1 MTTLMTD
8 LRMLGEAKAPSGF
21 AERVIAQAGLADSF
35 ARFETVLG
43 DVFVAWN
50 RLGVSAAARSA
61 SAAAFEEEF
70 RQVIGRPLV
79 AASPPADLAAKIK
92 DELAGKRRMR
102 FDLRGLT
109 PFERAVLRK
118 TREIPRG
125 EIRPYGWVAR
135 EIGRPAAVRAVGTAL
150 ANNPI
155 PYFIPCHRVV
165 RTDGHIGNYG
175 GGGPEAKRAILTM
188 EGVRLKRLEEMARA
202 GYRYQGVRTTKIFC
216 YPTCYAGRHALE
228 KNIVWLHDEAS
239 ARAAGFRPCKVC
251 RPGALKTA

>member
-1 MTTLMTD
+1 MIALTTD
-8 LRMLGEAKAPSGF
+8 LKRLGEVKAPTGF
-21 AERVIAQAGLADSF
+21 GERVLIQVGMADSY

-43 DVFVAWN
+43 DVYVAWN

-61 SAAAFEEEF
+61 SAAQFEAWF
-70 RQVIGRPLV
+70 RKDVGRPLM
-79 AASPPADLAAKIK
+79 AAAPPPDLASKIQG
-92 DELAGKRRMR
+92 ELNGKRSMR

-109 PFERAVLRK
+109 PFEQAVLRK
-118 TREIPRG
+118 TQEIPRG
-125 EIRPYGWVAR
+125 EVRPYGWIAR

-165 RTDGHIGNYG
+165 RTDGKIGNYG
-175 GGGPEAKRAILTM
+175 GGGPEAKRAILSM
-188 EGVRLKRLEEMARA
+188 EGVRLKRLEELARS

-216 YPTCYAGRHALE
+216 FPTCHTGRHALE

-251 RPGALKTA
+251 RPASVA

>member
-1 MTTLMTD
+1 MIALTTELK
-8 LRMLGEAKAPSGF
+8 RLGAVKAPDGF
-21 AERVIAQAGLADSF
+21 ADRVLAQVGMADSY

-50 RLGVSAAARSA
+50 RLGVSAAARFVSA
-61 SAAAFEEEF
+61 EDFEDWFAEE
-70 RQVIGRPLV
+70 VGRPLMPAV
-79 AASPPADLAAKIK
+79 APPDLAEKIQ
-92 DELAGKRRMR
+92 DELNGKKCMR

-109 PFERAVLRK
+109 PFEQAVLRK

-125 EIRPYGWVAR
+125 EVRPYGWVAR

-175 GGGPEAKRAILTM
+175 GGGPEAKKAILTL
-188 EGVRLKRLEEMARA
+188 EGVRVKKLEELGRA
-202 GYRYQGVRTTKIFC
+202 GFRYQGVRTTKIFC
-216 YPTCYAGRHALE
+216 FPTCHTGRHALE

-251 RPGALKTA
+251 RPAVVA

>member
-1 MTTLMTD
+1 MIALTTDLKRLGAVKAPDGFADRVLAQVGMTD
-8 LRMLGEAKAPSGF
+8 SY
-21 AERVIAQAGLADSF
+21 

-61 SAAAFEEEF
+61 SAEEF
-70 RQVIGRPLV
+70 EDWFRKDVGRPLMPAV
-79 AASPPADLAAKIK
+79 APPDLAEKIQ
-92 DELAGKRRMR
+92 DELGGKKRMR

-109 PFERAVLRK
+109 AFEQAVLRK

-125 EIRPYGWVAR
+125 EVRPYGWVAR

-175 GGGPEAKRAILTM
+175 GGGPEAKKAILTL
-188 EGVRLKRLEEMARA
+188 EGVRVKKLEELGRA
-202 GYRYQGVRTTKIFC
+202 GFRYQGVRTTKIFC
-216 YPTCYAGRHALE
+216 YPTCHTGRHALE

-251 RPGALKTA
+251 RPAVVA

>member
-1 MTTLMTD
+1 MIALTTD
-8 LRMLGEAKAPSGF
+8 LKRLGAVQAPAGF
-21 AERVIAQAGLADSF
+21 GDRVLAQVGMADSY

-61 SAAAFEEEF
+61 SADEFEEWF
-70 RQVIGRPLV
+70 RKDVGRPLV
-79 AASPPADLAAKIK
+79 AAVASPELAEKIQ
-92 DELAGKRRMR
+92 DELSGKKRMR

-109 PFERAVLRK
+109 AFEQAVLRK

-125 EIRPYGWVAR
+125 EVRPYGWGAR
-135 EIGRPAAVRAVGTAL
+135 EIGPPAAVRAVGTAL

-165 RTDGHIGNYG
+165 RTDGQIGNYG
-175 GGGPEAKRAILTM
+175 GGGPEAKRAILTL
-188 EGVRLKRLEEMARA
+188 EGVRVKKLEELGRA
-202 GYRYQGVRTTKIFC
+202 GFRYQGVRTTKIFC
-216 YPTCYAGRHALE
+216 FPTCHTGRHALE

-251 RPGALKTA
+251 RPAVVA

>member
-1 MTTLMTD
+1 MIALTTD
-8 LRMLGEAKAPSGF
+8 LKRLGTVQAPAGF
-21 AERVIAQAGLADSF
+21 ADRVLAQVGMADSY

-61 SAAAFEEEF
+61 SADEFEEWF
-70 RQVIGRPLV
+70 RKDVGRPLMAAV
-79 AASPPADLAAKIK
+79 ASPELAEKIQ
-92 DELAGKRRMR
+92 DELSGKKRMR

-109 PFERAVLRK
+109 PFEQAVLRK

-125 EIRPYGWVAR
+125 EVRPYGWVAR

-175 GGGPEAKRAILTM
+175 GGGPEAKKAILTL
-188 EGVRLKRLEEMARA
+188 EGVRVKKLEELGRA
-202 GYRYQGVRTTKIFC
+202 GFRYQGVRTTKIFC
-216 YPTCYAGRHALE
+216 FPTCHTGRHALE

-251 RPGALKTA
+251 RPAVVA

>member
-1 MTTLMTD
+1 MIALTTD
-8 LRMLGEAKAPSGF
+8 LKRLGAVQAPAGF
-21 AERVIAQAGLADSF
+21 GDRVLAQVGMADSY

-61 SAAAFEEEF
+61 SADEFEEWF
-70 RQVIGRPLV
+70 RKDVGRPLV
-79 AASPPADLAAKIK
+79 AAVASPELAEKIQ
-92 DELAGKRRMR
+92 DELSGKKRMR

-109 PFERAVLRK
+109 AFEQAVLRK

-125 EIRPYGWVAR
+125 EVRPYGWVAR

-175 GGGPEAKRAILTM
+175 GGGPEAKKAILTL
-188 EGVRLKRLEEMARA
+188 EGVRVKKLEELGRA
-202 GYRYQGVRTTKIFC
+202 GFRYQGVRTTKIFC
-216 YPTCYAGRHALE
+216 FPTCHTGRHALE

-251 RPGALKTA
+251 RPAVVA